1 MLPPHLQRFA
11 QLLAEPAVTP
21 EQAYLNRIVR
31 HHFSRMVGLSM
42 YSVESQAALENLL
55 EQTPLERHE
64 KVVRSIAAAVQGD
77 LADSPLRW
85 MRVHEGLFGDFEAAQ
100 GEAVTQE
107 RLAPIL
113 AAAQAIDQRD
123 AAVPDLDRLAMYL
136 ADRARR
142 GLSPQVFEVQ
152 SLVPIDGMEE
162 EEGTDWVWFQSDGAL
177 LSKSRQTELEAQW
190 IRGGDIPED
199 VERRRCIIMTKPL
212 AAFFRWEDADALRN
226 KASQQDSI
234 EEVSIVCQPLSSNPG
249 MKVLHDM
256 LKVRGESL
264 LSQWQQIVLR
274 HASSGGPEAYDV
286 RIRTSPHGL
295 DVVVVEPG
303 QDLDM
308 AEKGSSMSL
317 LLDFVHGV
325 PCLHVHTCN
334 DGASGVAQSLFA
346 MPDGR
351 LLIRPG
357 DDDPR
362 VEHVA
367 QGFMPGADEHQG
379 ELATEGA
386 RP

>member
-11 QLLAEPAVTP
+11 ELLAEPAVTP

-55 EQTPLERHE
+55 EQTPLVRHE

-77 LADSPLRW
+77 LPDSPLRW
-85 MRVHEGLFGDFEAAQ
+85 MRVLGGQFGDFGADQ

-123 AAVPDLDRLAMYL
+123 AAVPDLDRLAMFL

-142 GLSPQVFEVQ
+142 GLTPQVFEVQ
-152 SLVPIDGMEE
+152 CLIPIDGMEE
-162 EEGTDWVWFQSDGAL
+162 EQGTDWVWFQSDGEIL
-177 LSKSRQTELEAQW
+177 PKSRQTELEAQW
-190 IRGGDIPED
+190 MRGGEIPED
-199 VERRRCIIMTKPL
+199 VDRRRCIIMTKSL
-212 AAFFRWEDADALRN
+212 GAFFRWEDADALRV
-226 KASQQDSI
+226 KSSREDSI
-234 EEVSIVCQPLSSNPG
+234 EEVSIVCQPLASNPG
-249 MKVLHDM
+249 MKSLHDM
-256 LKVRGESL
+256 LMVRGEAL
-264 LSQWQQIVLR
+264 LSQWQQVVLR

-317 LLDFVHGV
+317 FLDFAHGV

-367 QGFMPGADEHQG
+367 QSFMPGADEHQG
-379 ELATEGA
+379 ELVTEGA
-386 RP
+386 KP